1 MRIRSKA
8 TGVVVG
14 AMAAYVAVSALAVH
28 AQQPSKPTV
37 QPTSLKSI
45 AVPEPPNLGDFVQ
58 DKAAAIRLGKALFW
72 DMQASS
78 DTQMACASCHF
89 HAGADNRVKNE
100 LNPGQ
105 AGGSN
110 VFDPVASGNKG
121 GPNYT
126 LTAADFPFHQLSD
139 VKDRESTVMFD
150 TDEVAGGSGVY
161 NSDFARN
168 LGPLEKTIQAPDG
181 VFVVNGVETR

>member
-1 MRIRSKA
+1 MRIRFKA
-8 TGVVVG
+8 TGWVASAVT
-14 AMAAYVAVSALAVH
+14 AYVAVTALAVH
-28 AQQPSKPTV
+28 AQQNSKPIV
-37 QPTSLKSI
+37 APTSLKGI

-72 DMQASS
+72 DQQASS
-78 DTQMACASCHF
+78 DSQMACASCHF

-110 VFDPVASGNKG
+110 VFDAVASGNKG

-126 LTAADFPFHQLSD
+126 LTAADFPFHRLSD
-139 VKDRESTVMFD
+139 PKDRESAILFD

-161 NSDFARN
+161 SSDFAKN
-168 LGPLEKTIQAPDG
+168 LGPIEKTIQAPDG
-181 VFVVNGVETR
+181 V